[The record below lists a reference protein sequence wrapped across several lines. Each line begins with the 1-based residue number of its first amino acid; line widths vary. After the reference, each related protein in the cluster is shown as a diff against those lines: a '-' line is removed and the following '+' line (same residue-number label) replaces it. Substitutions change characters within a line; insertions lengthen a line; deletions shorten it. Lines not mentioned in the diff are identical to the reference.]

1 MHARSVATYRSRRMY
16 SSTAIAEADI
26 DPADEQ
32 RARKAWHKI
41 YIGILTRVEPH
52 PDADD
57 EVVVQV
63 DAGDRCLTVVTGGLY
78 VEVGRKVAVALP
90 GARVVDVAADVPRTT
105 KLKKRRIRGVLSEGM
120 LCSAKELGL
129 SDDHATIHV
138 LPADAPVGAL
148 LAEWLRV

>member
-1 MHARSVATYRSRRMY
+1 MY

-52 PDADD
+52 PDADG

-63 DAGDRCLTVVTGGLY
+63 D
-78 VEVGRKVAVALP
+78 
-90 GARVVDVAADVPRTT
+90 ADVPRTT

-129 SDDHATIHV
+129 SDDHGTIHV

-148 LAEWLRV
+148 LAAWLRV